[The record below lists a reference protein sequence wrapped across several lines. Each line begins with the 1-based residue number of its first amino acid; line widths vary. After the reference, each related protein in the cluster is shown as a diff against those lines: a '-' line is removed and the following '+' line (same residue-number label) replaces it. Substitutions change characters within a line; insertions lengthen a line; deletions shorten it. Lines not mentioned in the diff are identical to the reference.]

1 MKPGVSLISIAALAV
16 VLLIVA
22 SITDAFQNSVPLLFY
37 CRQRTH
43 HGTSIITTLQ
53 NQRSDNNSNSKGN
66 DSSPKADNSNN
77 NNILDDIKG
86 MLKNFDDVVDDFVY
100 KRMGAGEQWYGKRKY
115 NPSGRVDGDYNG
127 MGRSDY
133 FRIEIARVQKE
144 EMELRKRR
152 RLEEEEAR
160 KRGK

>member
-1 MKPGVSLISIAALAV
+1 MSVPSICFIAALSA
-16 VLLIVA
+16 VLLGVFTTSGFQTNSALMTASTRGPPQPQQTTVA
-22 SITDAFQNSVPLLFY
+22 SMSQKKKDDDDVE
-37 CRQRTH
+37 
-43 HGTSIITTLQ
+43 
-53 NQRSDNNSNSKGN
+53 NSK
-66 DSSPKADNSNN
+66 PKNF
-77 NNILDDIKG
+77 LDDLKG
-86 MLKNFDDVVDDFVY
+86 MFQNFDDVVDDFVY

-144 EMELRKRR
+144 EMELRKQR

-160 KRGK
+160 KRRI

>member
-1 MKPGVSLISIAALAV
+1 MKSAPISVTSIIRIAALSLILFAV
-16 VLLIVA
+16 FA
-22 SITDAFQNSVPLLFY
+22 TNAFQYVVTISN
-37 CRQRTH
+37 RQPQRCFPRCA
-43 HGTSIITTLQ
+43 TLMS
-53 NQRSDNNSNSKGN
+53 QRNNDNESSSSSSSK
-66 DSSPKADNSNN
+66 PKTF
-77 NNILDDIKG
+77 LDDLKG
-86 MLKNFDDVVDDFVY
+86 MIQNFDDVVDDFVY

-144 EMELRKRR
+144 EMELRKQR
-152 RLEEEEAR
+152 RLEEEEEAR